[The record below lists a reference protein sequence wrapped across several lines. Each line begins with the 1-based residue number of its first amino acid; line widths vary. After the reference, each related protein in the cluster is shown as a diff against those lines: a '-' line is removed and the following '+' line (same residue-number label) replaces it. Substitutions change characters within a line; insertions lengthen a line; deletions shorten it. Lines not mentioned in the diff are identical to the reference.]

1 LSRAAGELFI
11 GVKSALMPQILR
23 IRRDASM
30 IQRLLSRE
38 EPSIVMSQESTGQV
52 SQLLQ
57 LWVGGNQQALTEL
70 TPLVYDELRRMA
82 HRQLLGERADHTLQ
96 STALVNEAFIR
107 FLGSHPAQLQNKGH
121 FIAVASRLMRQIL
134 VDHARTRQATK
145 RDGGHRLDLEAL
157 DNLAIND
164 DAQLLALDDAL
175 KSLSQIDERQAR
187 IVDMKF
193 FGGLTAPAIS
203 DVLGLSLATVE
214 RDWAFA
220 RLWLRKQMTDGQT
233 AS

>member
-1 LSRAAGELFI
+1 
-11 GVKSALMPQILR
+11 
-23 IRRDASM
+23 
-30 IQRLLSRE
+30 
-38 EPSIVMSQESTGQV
+38 MSQDSTGEV
-52 SQLLQ
+52 SELLQ
-57 LWVGGNQQALTEL
+57 LWVGGDQRALTEL
-70 TPLVYDELRRMA
+70 MPLVYNELRRMA
-82 HRQLLGERADHTLQ
+82 HRQLLAERADHTLQ

-107 FLGSHPAQLQNKGH
+107 FLGNHPPQLQNRGH

-134 VDHARTRQATK
+134 VDHARTRQASK
-145 RDGGHRLDLEAL
+145 RDGGHRIDVEAL
-157 DNLAIND
+157 DNLAIKD

-175 KSLSQIDERQAR
+175 TSLAQIDERQAR

-203 DVLGLSLATVE
+203 GVLGVSLATVE

-220 RLWLRKQMTDGQT
+220 RLWLRRQMADGPA